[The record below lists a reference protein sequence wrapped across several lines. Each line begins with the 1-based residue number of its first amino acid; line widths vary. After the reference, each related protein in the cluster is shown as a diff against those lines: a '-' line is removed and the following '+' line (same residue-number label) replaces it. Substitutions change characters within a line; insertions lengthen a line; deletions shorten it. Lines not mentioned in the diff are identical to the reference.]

1 MYKRTGDQMTDG
13 PYYHISKTIQET
25 ISKWPR
31 GYFGSVWHMDLA
43 PVPLATEDSSK
54 HFRRGHFLVNSRE
67 ELEPFLALES
77 CNLLLLL
84 RGT

>member
-13 PYYHISKTIQET
+13 PHYHIGKTTQET

-43 PVPLATEDSSK
+43 PVPLVPSAEESSK
-54 HFRRGHFLVNSRE
+54 RFRVVF
-67 ELEPFLALES
+67 
-77 CNLLLLL
+77 
-84 RGT
+84 